1 MIYKSI
7 NKTQPKCQILFLSF
21 ERRIGLVRVK
31 SFICQVFKLHKDGN
45 KRSFLN
51 CTKKNIDFQVL
62 LMTLKINEKTEKN
75 SVNITIVMPTTNI

>member
-1 MIYKSI
+1 MSDFIPFIWKE
-7 NKTQPKCQILFLSF
+7 NCF
-21 ERRIGLVRVK
+21 GLVRVK
-31 SFICQVFKLHKDGN
+31 SYICQVFKLHKDGN